1 VGDPV
6 ELNPVEKART
16 VPRRARGTLIVVV
29 VLWAAFYAS
38 FALMKPPLLDD
49 ADSVHAEVAR
59 EMLLRHDYVTLYAN
73 GIRYLE
79 KAPLLY
85 WSMAAGLK
93 AFGVVGLTGP
103 TASTIAVRL
112 PLAFAVL
119 ALALVCE
126 SFARRMFRSA
136 MAGLY
141 AALILLSSFGIFIFT
156 RITIPDAM
164 VCLWIAMALWCF
176 WRTEETAAIRQ
187 TRFAQEGAGIV
198 EPDAARGESRD
209 EVGTRDSLAAQA
221 EFSRATTR
229 DTPPFRDA
237 KGWATRVRGTRQ
249 NTGVSPL
256 RHRSAMTSVEMTSDV
271 RIYCWGFAASC
282 ALNVLTKGL
291 IGVVFP
297 LGTVLIY
304 LWLSRGWKRG
314 WARVKAL
321 SPWSSLVVFL
331 VIAAPWHVLAGLANP
346 TQGQPTPFHFV
357 DGHWQ
362 VPLPT
367 DGNVRGWFWFY
378 FMNEHV
384 LRYLNLRVPR
394 DYDTVPLVVFWGL
407 CLVWMMPWSAFGFKA
422 AGWALPMRSEKWR
435 GQFRRHDLPLKLRAR
450 LLLAVWAG
458 FVLMFF
464 MFSTRQEYYVLP
476 AFPALAVLGAGW
488 LAWVDHYRP
497 QRAESGA
504 KVVVRGVAHER
515 ALEMIKAGQAAI
527 HATEVLLVIG
537 VIFAAASAWV
547 LLHAKVP
554 SGSVD
559 LAAMLTEHP
568 GDYAMSMGHFLDLNA
583 EALGLFRLPLMIAA
597 VSLVGGPLVSLLL
610 RKRARPVAAN
620 VAMAAGAFGFLLAA
634 HLGLQMFAPV
644 ISSAQLAE
652 EIRPLVKPEDMV
664 AIHGEY
670 ESGSTLG
677 FYLKRA
683 DMHIVEGRSS
693 NLWYGSFYPDAPKIF
708 ETPESFAQ
716 KWSGAQRIFLWQSL
730 TDPPNQLPV
739 VSGPVYVIAKGGGK
753 EIVSNRR

>member
-1 VGDPV
+1 V
-6 ELNPVEKART
+6 EQTRL
-16 VPRRARGTLIVVV
+16 VPGRVRKTLVWIV

-38 FALMKPPLLDD
+38 FALVRPPLLDD

-93 AFGVVGLTGP
+93 ALGAVGLTGP
-103 TASTIAVRL
+103 TASTVAVRL

-136 MAGLY
+136 NAGLY

-164 VCLWIAMALWCF
+164 VCLWIATALWCF
-176 WRTEETAAIRQ
+176 WRTEEAPAVRQ
-187 TRFAQEGAGIV
+187 TRFAPGDSWI
-198 EPDAARGESRD
+198 RG
-209 EVGTRDSLAAQA
+209 
-221 EFSRATTR
+221 
-229 DTPPFRDA
+229 
-237 KGWATRVRGTRQ
+237 
-249 NTGVSPL
+249 
-256 RHRSAMTSVEMTSDV
+256 DV

-297 LGTVLIY
+297 VATVLIY
-304 LWLSRGWKRG
+304 LWLSRGWRRG

-321 SPWSSLVVFL
+321 YPWSSLAVFL
-331 VIAAPWHVLAGLANP
+331 VIAAPWHVLAGLTNP
-346 TQGQPTPFHFV
+346 TQGHPTPFHFV

-394 DYDTVPLVVFWGL
+394 DYDTVPLLVFWGL

-422 AGWALPMRSEKWR
+422 AAWALPVREEKWR
-435 GQFRRHDLPLKLRAR
+435 SQFRRHDLPLKLRAR
-450 LLLAVWAG
+450 LLLAVWSA

-476 AFPALAVLGAGW
+476 AFPAMAVLGAGW
-488 LAWVDHYRP
+488 LAFVDNFRP
-497 QRAESGA
+497 QRSKTDPKK
-504 KVVVRGVAHER
+504 KVFFTAGLPHDEGVG
-515 ALEMIKAGQAAI
+515 LVKAGQAAI
-527 HATEVLLVIG
+527 HATEVLLILG
-537 VIFAAASAWV
+537 VLFAIAAVAV
-547 LLHAKVP
+547 LLHAHTP
-554 SGSVD
+554 SGNVD
-559 LAAMLTEHP
+559 LAALLSEHP

-583 EALGLFRLPLMIAA
+583 DALGLFRLPLIIAA

-610 RKRARPVAAN
+610 RKRALPVKAN

-634 HLGLQMFAPV
+634 HLGLQTFAPV

-652 EIRPLVKPEDMV
+652 KIAPMV
-664 AIHGEY
+664 QESDAVCIHGEY

-677 FYLKRA
+677 FYLKHPTDYITGDA
-683 DMHIVEGRSS
+683 PDAKGVGPHESAMNPICIVEGRSS
-693 NLWYGSFYPDAPKIF
+693 NLWYGSFFPDAPKIF
-708 ETPESFAQ
+708 LTPEQLAAQ
-716 KWSGAQRIFLWQSL
+716 WSGPQRVFLWQSL
-730 TDPPNQLPV
+730 TDPPNQLPAV
-739 VSGPVYVIAKGGGK
+739 EGPVYVIAKGGGK
-753 EIVSNRR
+753 EIVSNQPNR

>member
-1 VGDPV
+1 MSPV
-6 ELNPVEKART
+6 EQTRPT
-16 VPRRARGTLIVVV
+16 PGRARGTLVWIV

-38 FALMKPPLLDD
+38 FALVRPPLLDD

-93 AFGVVGLTGP
+93 AFGAVGLTGS

-136 MAGLY
+136 NAGLY

-164 VCLWIAMALWCF
+164 VCLWIATALWCF
-176 WRTEETAAIRQ
+176 WRTEEIR
-187 TRFAQEGAGIV
+187 T
-198 EPDAARGESRD
+198 S
-209 EVGTRDSLAAQA
+209 
-221 EFSRATTR
+221 
-229 DTPPFRDA
+229 
-237 KGWATRVRGTRQ
+237 Q
-249 NTGVSPL
+249 NTGVL
-256 RHRSAMTSVEMTSDV
+256 RLRPAGSAQDDGVQLPVEMTRFV
-271 RIYCWGFAASC
+271 GGTRIYCWGFAASC

-297 LGTVLIY
+297 VATVAIY
-304 LWLSRGWKRG
+304 LLLTRGWKRT
-314 WARVKAL
+314 WARVKTL
-321 SPWSSLVVFL
+321 YPWSSLVVFL
-331 VIAAPWHVLAGLANP
+331 VIAAPWHVLAGIANP
-346 TQGQPTPFHFV
+346 TQGNPTPFHFV
-357 DGHWQ
+357 SGHWQ

-384 LRYLNLRVPR
+384 LRYLNLRAPR
-394 DYDTVPLVVFWGL
+394 DYDTVPLLVFWGL

-422 AGWALPMRSEKWR
+422 AGWALPVRAEKWR
-435 GQFRRHDLPLKLRAR
+435 SQFRRHDLPLKLRAR
-450 LLLAVWAG
+450 LLLAVWSG
-458 FVLMFF
+458 FVLLFF
-464 MFSTRQEYYVLP
+464 SFSTRQEYYVLP

-497 QRAESGA
+497 RRSEKGS
-504 KVVVRGVAHER
+504 KVVVRGVEHEK
-515 ALEMIKAGQAAI
+515 ALRLIKAGQAAI
-527 HATEVLLVIG
+527 HATEVLLVVG
-537 VIFAAASAWV
+537 VLFAAASAWV
-547 LLHAKVP
+547 LLHAHAP
-554 SGSVD
+554 SGNVD
-559 LAAMLTEHP
+559 LAALLSEHP

-583 EALGLFRLPLMIAA
+583 QALGLFRLPLVIAA
-597 VSLVGGPLVSLLL
+597 VSLVGGPLASLLL
-610 RKRARPVAAN
+610 RKRARPVSAN

-634 HLGLQMFAPV
+634 HLGLQTFAPV

-652 EIRPLVKPEDMV
+652 KIRPQVRPVDMV

-683 DMHIVEGRSS
+683 DVHILEGRSS
-693 NLWYGSFYPDAPKIF
+693 NLWYGSFFADAPKIF
-708 ETPESFAQ
+708 ETPESFRA
-716 KWSGAQRIFLWQSL
+716 KWAGEQRIFLWQSL
-730 TDPPNQLPV
+730 TDPPNELPAV
-739 VSGPVYVIAKGGGK
+739 DGPVYVIAKGGGK
-753 EIVSNRR
+753 EIVSNQPNR